1 MVKAS
6 KGLRS
11 KTRQIF
17 RKKLEDRRKSPIAK
31 SLQTFAQGEK
41 ASIVIDSSVHKG
53 MPHPRFHGLTG
64 TVIGMQGRAYL
75 VSVKAGDKNKIIISA
90 PEHMRKLK

>member
-6 KGLRS
+6 KGLRA
-11 KTRQIF
+11 KTRQLF
-17 RKKLEDRRKSPIAK
+17 RKKRKERKMSPIAK

-41 ASIVIDSSVHKG
+41 AGIVIDSSVHKG

-75 VSVKAGDKNKIIISA
+75 VSIKDGNKNKIIISA